1 MTNFTESQVT
11 QILNYLDETVNEYY
25 SHHRDLNYVCNLNVN
40 SDQYQYDTQQLSN
53 TISSHFDNKYVVNCK
68 YATSYQTSYQTDYVC
83 VKTNLIQIE
92 LYIPRKY
99 YAIDLTNKD

>member
-25 SHHRDLNYVCNLNVN
+25 SHHRDLNYVCTLNVN
-40 SDQYQYDTQQLSN
+40 SEQYNTQQLSN
-53 TISSHFDNKYVVNCK
+53 TIRSHFDNKYVVNCK
-68 YATSYQTSYQTDYVC
+68 YATSYQTDYFC
-83 VKTNLIQIE
+83 VTTNLIQID

-99 YAIDLTNKD
+99 YAIDLTN